1 MKKTKELMILIKYY
15 HEFKRREKWKRER
28 TSIVDIVTTMWK
40 KSCCSTQALPY
51 MIWLNN
57 LTGCA
62 RNRQIQTKLFVSCF
76 PYQIME
82 RFIFFFF
89 SMLFL
94 FRIESLFVCLS
105 LIHTF
110 YNYKVCREKKRDRCT
125 VCWCIKNKQITE
137 ALGE

>member
-51 MIWLNN
+51 IIWLNN

-62 RNRQIQTKLFVSCF
+62 RNRQIQTKSFVSCF
-76 PYQIME
+76 SYQIME
-82 RFIFFFF
+82 RFISFFPLTCYFYF
-89 SMLFL
+89 
-94 FRIESLFVCLS
+94 ESNHCS
-105 LIHTF
+105 YIYRWSIHF
-110 YNYKVCREKKRDRCT
+110 IIIKYVEKKREIDVLC
-125 VCWCIKNKQITE
+125 V
-137 ALGE
+137 GV